1 MQTYQTKRDRG
12 LTPPAEKGKWG
23 DLSPREY
30 FINISEKC
38 NLWIIIYCKFP
49 RDGNGSPSG

>member
-1 MQTYQTKRDRG
+1 MNIYG
-12 LTPPAEKGKWG
+12 GITPPEKEEGG

-30 FINISEKC
+30 FINISKKC
-38 NLWIIIYCKFP
+38 KIWIIIYPKFP